1 MARDLSWSTLCDAP
15 RKRVARKSCDDKK
28 FTTTSGVRSLTL
40 MLYHRNAL
48 CVC

>member
-1 MARDLSWSTLCDAP
+1 MARDLSLSTLCDAP
-15 RKRVARKSCDDKK
+15 RKRVARNSCDDRK